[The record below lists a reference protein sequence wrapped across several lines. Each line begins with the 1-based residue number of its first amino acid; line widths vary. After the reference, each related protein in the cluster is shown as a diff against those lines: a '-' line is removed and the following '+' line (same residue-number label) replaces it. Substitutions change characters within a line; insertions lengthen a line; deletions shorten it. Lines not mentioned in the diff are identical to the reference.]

1 MLKGFKDFVFRGNIV
16 ELAIAVVIGGAF
28 TAVVGSFTDAVI
40 KPILA
45 RIGGADATGLGVQ
58 LGAAGDRTTF
68 LDLGAVITAVIT
80 FLITA
85 AVVYFIFVVPM
96 NRISERQKK
105 AMKPVDVAPTVNE
118 LLVQIRDL
126 LSTQAKA

>member
-68 LDLGAVITAVIT
+68 LDLGTVITAVIT

-85 AVVYFIFVVPM
+85 AVVYFIFVVSM

-105 AMKPVDVAPTVNE
+105 VMKPVDAAPTDNE
-118 LLVQIRDL
+118 LLLQIRDL